1 MWNILFLTIYVCC
14 FVFPIYLFFYKNT
27 EPFTV
32 TPDPEL
38 MAIDAPKSVLEEY
51 SENDIDAVDSA
62 IADSL
67 ESMDTMEMIPTDVQL
82 MDLNI
87 TTTTIPD
94 DEEQEPVVYTGT
106 LNVNETIDK
115 TVSTISG
122 EIMEVMDNLSFIHDN
137 INPMMHAEHTL
148 AYETESY
155 RIIPSVTT
163 IDE

>member
-14 FVFPIYLFFYKNT
+14 FVFPIYLFYKNT

-94 DEEQEPVVYTGT
+94 DEEQEPVVYTGA

-122 EIMEVMDNLSFIHDN
+122 EIMEVMDNLSF
-137 INPMMHAEHTL
+137 
-148 AYETESY
+148 
-155 RIIPSVTT
+155 V
-163 IDE
+163 